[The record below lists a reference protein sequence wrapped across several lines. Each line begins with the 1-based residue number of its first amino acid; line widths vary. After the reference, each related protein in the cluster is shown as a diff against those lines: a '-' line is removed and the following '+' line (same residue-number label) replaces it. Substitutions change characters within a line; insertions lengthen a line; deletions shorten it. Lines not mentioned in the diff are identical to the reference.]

1 MSLGGFDDWEGRIF
15 RGLACD
21 ACDLDDGAVSPS
33 AYSMERYGV
42 GLENRAQRLPYPHA
56 RSPLNRPSSRSN
68 CHGLVTAD
76 PLRRSTVAGTSGR
89 PLFQAFIPLPDTAGR
104 AQQTEQAV
112 ASWFYWRVLPHDRA
126 DGSPDHRVQS
136 IVAPALDAHRFG
148 PLATATRGEPSLRL
162 ESSPRF
168 ATDVVNPITS
178 VRTCGSKRAAVDA
191 SRAFRERPGPFAGMP
206 FEPGRSKQYRES
218 SRRKP
223 SPGS

>member
-1 MSLGGFDDWEGRIF
+1 MGHQELDEFDFGVLSGEEDGDDPMSLGGFDDWEGRIF

-148 PLATATRGEPSLRL
+148 PLATATRGEPLSSLR
-162 ESSPRF
+162 EF
-168 ATDVVNPITS
+168 ATVRDRCCESDHVREDV
-178 VRTCGSKRAAVDA
+178 RL
-191 SRAFRERPGPFAGMP
+191 
-206 FEPGRSKQYRES
+206 
-218 SRRKP
+218 
-223 SPGS
+223 